1 MEPIFTIFIIIVFF
15 AVLILGHEAGHFI
28 AAKLLKLEV
37 KEFGFGLPP
46 KLFSR
51 KWKGT
56 EYSINAIPFG
66 GFVQVPA
73 INYMEEDLFK
83 IPAWQKVL
91 VFISGGIMNFII
103 GWVAF
108 TIIFMIGTPRGV
120 YISAVAS
127 DSPAEIAG
135 LKPGDKLLG
144 MDSITPFMD
153 KIAKSAGEPIVFQ
166 IERRREILDIQ
177 ALPRIDEGALRIGVE
192 LVEGGFPQKSF
203 FESFWYGLQAA
214 WLFLIR
220 IITAFIAMFRHG
232 DFADSAGPVGI
243 FSAVQTARDLGI
255 VYFLQLLGVVSL
267 NLMVVNFFPLPA
279 LDGGH
284 LLFIFIEKI
293 RRKPMSKKLIMLISS
308 ASYTLLLIL
317 IFVVTIRDII
327 RLF

>member
-1 MEPIFTIFIIIVFF
+1 MESIFTVFLIIIFF
-15 AVLILGHEAGHFI
+15 AILIIGHEIGHFM
-28 AAKLLKLEV
+28 AAKFLKLEV

-73 INYMEEDLFK
+73 INYTTEDSFK

-120 YISAVAS
+120 YISAVLS

-135 LKPGDKLLG
+135 LKPGDKLSG
-144 MDSITPFMD
+144 IDSITPFIDMLAD
-153 KIAKSAGEPIVFQ
+153 GEGEPIVFQ
-166 IERRREILDIQ
+166 IERQGKILEIE
-177 ALPRIDEGALRIGVE
+177 ALPQIENGVPRIGVE

-203 FESFWYGLQAA
+203 FESFWHGLQAA

-220 IITAFIAMFRHG
+220 IITAFFAMFRYG
-232 DFADSAGPVGI
+232 DFTDSAGPVGI
-243 FSAVQTARDLGI
+243 FSAVQTARDLGV

-293 RRKPMSKKLIMLISS
+293 RRKPLSKQLIARISMV
-308 ASYTLLLIL
+308 SYTFLLIL